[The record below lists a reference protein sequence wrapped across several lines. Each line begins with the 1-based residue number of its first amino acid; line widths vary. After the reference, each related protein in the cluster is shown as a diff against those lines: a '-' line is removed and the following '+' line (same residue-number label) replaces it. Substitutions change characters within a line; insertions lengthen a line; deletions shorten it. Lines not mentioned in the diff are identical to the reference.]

1 MEAEIGNPHVLFVT
15 EKWCDR
21 NPNLPLTSS
30 EHNLF
35 GSLATSGL
43 AKQNRFHYDEY
54 YLTHHQPCDAA
65 LIQFCLEKKPDL
77 IVTSLWPYDPPCT
90 PRLETLNLIQHRIG
104 IPIIA
109 IWFDTIW
116 PQIAEFAEQVSQF
129 TELNIVL
136 DSTTA
141 YLLKATQLEKWLPMW
156 TPQDSKLFYN
166 PGLVRDIGISFL
178 GTTEN
183 RPDRLAGIDA
193 LKKAKIDL
201 YRDGGQREHCLPIEE
216 YSRILM
222 RSQIA
227 LNFCQANK
235 YVQCKGRIFEATLCG
250 AMLLEAENS
259 ETAKWFEPMVEYV
272 PFANP
277 DDLVEKARYYL
288 HHEAERLEIAR
299 RGQSKAEAKYT
310 GEMFWKTIFERL
322 KLRDRPSPE
331 AYLPSLCDAI
341 ASYIYQTD
349 DLQQQLAELRTQIQ
363 VIETSK
369 FWQIWKAWKKI

>member
-1 MEAEIGNPHVLFVT
+1 MQVAIGNLHVLFAT

-43 AKQNRFHYDEY
+43 AQQSRFHYDEY
-54 YLTHHQPCDAA
+54 YLAHHQPCDAA

-77 IVTSLWPYDPPCT
+77 IVISLWPYDPPCT
-90 PRLETLNLIQHRIG
+90 PRLETLNLIQHQIG
-104 IPIIA
+104 IPIVA

-141 YLLKATQLEKWLPMW
+141 YLLKATKLEKWLPMW

-183 RPDRLAGIDA
+183 RPDRLAGIAA

-216 YSRILM
+216 YTCILM

-259 ETAKWFEPMVEYV
+259 ETAKWFEPMVEYI

-277 DDLVEKARYYL
+277 NDLVEKANYYL

-322 KLRDRPSPE
+322 KLCDRPSPE
-331 AYLPSLCDAI
+331 PYLPSLCNAI

-363 VIETSK
+363 AIETSK